1 MEKNRSRING
11 PERVAAIAV
20 WISLL
25 CACDSGP
32 KAVPASSENE
42 GGTNSTG
49 VFSDGAAAPQQ
60 ASNELGPGVEKDLHT
75 VVALEALPT
84 SKYVYVR
91 VKEGEEEFWVA
102 AMKQDVAIGRS
113 YFYRGGLLKTD
124 FHSTEYK
131 RTFDKVYLISQL
143 VPSDHGGSGGGMGA
157 PTASSPLTP
166 AMGGTSTPVDGAE
179 PVKIAA
185 LVADPKKFAGKA
197 VRLTGKVDKVNPNI
211 MGRNWIHLKDGSKD
225 TYDLVITCALPLPEG
240 KTVTMVGI
248 VVLDKDFGSGYKYDI
263 LVENGTLVE

>member
-1 MEKNRSRING
+1 MNG
-11 PERVAAIAV
+11 PERTVALVV
-20 WISLL
+20 WVSLL

-32 KAVPASSENE
+32 KAVPASTEN
-42 GGTNSTG
+42 GGGSTG
-49 VFSDGAAAPQQ
+49 VFSEGAEVPQPGT
-60 ASNELGPGVEKDLHT
+60 NELGPGVEKDLHT

-143 VPSDHGGSGGGMGA
+143 VPSDHGGAGGGMGM
-157 PTASSPLTP
+157 PSTASPGTP
-166 AMGGTSTPVDGAE
+166 AMGGASTPVEGAE
-179 PVKIAA
+179 PVKVAA
-185 LVADPKKFAGKA
+185 LVADPKKFEGKA
-197 VRLTGKVDKVNPNI
+197 VRLTGKVAKVNPNI

-225 TYDLVITCALPLPEG
+225 DYDLVITCALPLPEG
-240 KTVTMVGI
+240 KTVTMVGT
-248 VVLDKDFGSGYKYDI
+248 VVLGKDFGSGYKYDI
-263 LVENGTLVE
+263 LVEDGTLIE

>member
-1 MEKNRSRING
+1 MEKSRSSVDR
-11 PERVAAIAV
+11 PERIAALAV
-20 WISLL
+20 WVSLM

-32 KAVPASSENE
+32 KAVPASTENE
-42 GGTNSTG
+42 GGTGSTG
-49 VFSDGAAAPQQ
+49 VFSEGAAAPQQ
-60 ASNELGPGVEKDLHT
+60 GSNELGPGVEKDLHT

-102 AMKQDVAIGRS
+102 AMKQEVAIGRS

-143 VPSDHGGSGGGMGA
+143 VPSDHGGSGGGMGM
-157 PTASSPLTP
+157 PSASSPGTP
-166 AMGGTSTPVDGAE
+166 AMGGASTPVDGAE

-225 TYDLVITCALPLPEG
+225 NYDLVITCALPLPEG
-240 KTVTMVGI
+240 KTVTMVGT
-248 VVLDKDFGSGYKYDI
+248 VALDKDFGSGYKYDI
-263 LVENGTLVE
+263 LVEGGTLIE

>member
-1 MEKNRSRING
+1 MEKRIGKLNG
-11 PERVAAIAV
+11 PERAVALAV
-20 WISLL
+20 WVSLL

-32 KAVPASSENE
+32 KAVPASTENE
-42 GGTNSTG
+42 GGTGSTG

-60 ASNELGPGVEKDLHT
+60 GSNELGPGVEKELHT

-143 VPSDHGGSGGGMGA
+143 VPSDHGGAGGGMGM
-157 PTASSPLTP
+157 PSTASPGTP
-166 AMGGTSTPVDGAE
+166 AMGGASTPVEGAE
-179 PVKIAA
+179 PVKVAA
-185 LVADPKKFAGKA
+185 LVADPKKFEGKA
-197 VRLTGKVDKVNPNI
+197 VRLTGKVAKVNPNI

-225 TYDLVITCALPLPEG
+225 DYDLVITCALPLPEG
-240 KTVTMVGI
+240 KTVTMVGT
-248 VVLDKDFGSGYKYDI
+248 VVLGKDFGSGYNYDI
-263 LVENGTLVE
+263 LLENGTLVE